1 MAWDGGGGD
10 EARSPSVG
18 AEEPQHRGRAVEL
31 PKPAAEAG
39 VGDETGPALADEG
52 GAHEEM
58 GLYLGEAEE
67 DLLDE
72 IIRHRRRRHD
82 APLGQEDAGGPRHGL
97 LRLVRRVDSGGGATA
112 TLRGI
117 GRSGE
122 VLSDDALEAPAG
134 CLVFLLFATP
144 ENLKSP
150 RPFGT
155 ENLNICAS
163 QNAMMLWS
171 ADS

>member
-1 MAWDGGGGD
+1 MRVVSNPTHSYRNQTHGKTTRSFLEKDAAAARQLPRMAWDGGGGD

-72 IIRHRRRRHD
+72 LLHVHQGRRRH
-82 APLGQEDAGGPRHGL
+82 PGS
-97 LRLVRRVDSGGGATA
+97 LVAA
-112 TLRGI
+112 RGF
-117 GRSGE
+117 RS
-122 VLSDDALEAPAG
+122 
-134 CLVFLLFATP
+134 
-144 ENLKSP
+144 
-150 RPFGT
+150 
-155 ENLNICAS
+155 
-163 QNAMMLWS
+163 
-171 ADS
+171 